1 MTKLANMLTAAAL
14 VGGLASPVS
23 GQYYPPPTYPP
34 STYPYQGYPYQNYP
48 GYPYSNQYGYQGNG
62 SVIGQVID
70 NLLGNRYS
78 VNDRG
83 AVSRCA
89 DAAVN
94 EAVRIYR
101 PYLRQGYERYQ
112 GYSGGWGYNNIRV
125 TAVTSVE
132 RRSSGLR
139 VRGLLD
145 SGLRYGMYNPGI
157 IDPRYA
163 GQGDLTFRCT
173 VDYRGYVS
181 DLRIRRRD

>member
-1 MTKLANMLTAAAL
+1 MTKLTALLTAAAL
-14 VGGLASPVS
+14 AGGFATPLA

-34 STYPYQGYPYQNYP
+34 STYPYPGQTYP
-48 GYPYSNQYGYQGNG
+48 GYPYSNQYGYQSGPN

-78 VNDRG
+78 VSDRG

-94 EAVRIYR
+94 EAVRLYR
-101 PYLRQGYERYQ
+101 PYLRQGYESYQ
-112 GYSGGWGYNNIRV
+112 GYAGGWGYNNIRV

-132 RRSSGLR
+132 RRSYGSLR

-163 GQGDLTFRCT
+163 GQGDLTFRCN
-173 VDYRGYVS
+173 VDYRGYVT
-181 DLRIRRRD
+181 DVRIRRRD